1 MEWRKQ
7 WNVDTILQDW
17 KIPEVMKKYYPGGL
31 AGYDKAGSPVWVV
44 ESAKFDL
51 KGKTDILETP

>member
-1 MEWRKQ
+1 M
-7 WNVDTILQDW
+7 DTILQDW